1 MAYLAKGNP
10 YAMNM
15 GVGMGPVGLH
25 HHHAQVGGGGMPGLA
40 GLAMPP
46 SAMDPLH
53 SAVGF
58 PPGMDRPC
66 KYDSIFLT
74 IYLLRRSQST
84 LSISFGIY
92 IKILF
97 VSFYPGSNGAGRKQR
112 RERTTF
118 TRGQLDVL
126 ESLFAKTRYPDIF
139 MREEVAL
146 KINLPESRVQVRK
159 RFTCFAV

>member
-25 HHHAQVGGGGMPGLA
+25 HHHVGGHQVGVGGGGMPGLA

-66 KYDSIFLT
+66 KYDF
-74 IYLLRRSQST
+74 
-84 LSISFGIY
+84 ISYRLFIHFG
-92 IKILF
+92 
-97 VSFYPGSNGAGRKQR
+97 
-112 RERTTF
+112 
-118 TRGQLDVL
+118 
-126 ESLFAKTRYPDIF
+126 
-139 MREEVAL
+139 
-146 KINLPESRVQVRK
+146 
-159 RFTCFAV
+159 

>member
-1 MAYLAKGNP
+1 MLQECGQSKVVAKSSSVEWTRLLDRAADYWGSSAAANHSSVADVHCFDLNYRLHDDSKIDNSANIMAYLAKGNP

-25 HHHAQVGGGGMPGLA
+25 HHHSQGGLGHVGGGGMPGLA

-66 KYDSIFLT
+66 KYDHFPTLFLFS
-74 IYLLRRSQST
+74 LR
-84 LSISFGIY
+84 FD
-92 IKILF
+92 K
-97 VSFYPGSNGAGRKQR
+97 
-112 RERTTF
+112 
-118 TRGQLDVL
+118 
-126 ESLFAKTRYPDIF
+126 
-139 MREEVAL
+139 
-146 KINLPESRVQVRK
+146 
-159 RFTCFAV
+159 

>member
-25 HHHAQVGGGGMPGLA
+25 HHQVGGGGMPSLA

-66 KYDSIFLT
+66 K
-74 IYLLRRSQST
+74 
-84 LSISFGIY
+84 
-92 IKILF
+92 
-97 VSFYPGSNGAGRKQR
+97 
-112 RERTTF
+112 
-118 TRGQLDVL
+118 
-126 ESLFAKTRYPDIF
+126 
-139 MREEVAL
+139 
-146 KINLPESRVQVRK
+146 
-159 RFTCFAV
+159 

>member
-1 MAYLAKGNP
+1 VEWSRLLNCAADYYLESSAAAAAANQRVADVNCFNLNYRLLLQEKFWFSSSKIDNSANIMAYLAKGNP

-25 HHHAQVGGGGMPGLA
+25 HHHHSQGGLGHVGGGGMPGLA

-66 KYDSIFLT
+66 KYEFNFISRLFFVFLM
-74 IYLLRRSQST
+74 
-84 LSISFGIY
+84 G
-92 IKILF
+92 
-97 VSFYPGSNGAGRKQR
+97 
-112 RERTTF
+112 
-118 TRGQLDVL
+118 
-126 ESLFAKTRYPDIF
+126 
-139 MREEVAL
+139 
-146 KINLPESRVQVRK
+146 VQ
-159 RFTCFAV
+159 F

>member
-25 HHHAQVGGGGMPGLA
+25 HHHSQGGLGHVGGGGMPGLA

-66 KYDSIFLT
+66 KYEFNFISRLFFVSKMESI
-74 IYLLRRSQST
+74 
-84 LSISFGIY
+84 LSI
-92 IKILF
+92 
-97 VSFYPGSNGAGRKQR
+97 
-112 RERTTF
+112 
-118 TRGQLDVL
+118 
-126 ESLFAKTRYPDIF
+126 
-139 MREEVAL
+139 L
-146 KINLPESRVQVRK
+146 KAH
-159 RFTCFAV
+159 F

>member
-84 LSISFGIY
+84 LSISFGVY

-97 VSFYPGSNGAGRKQR
+97 VSFFQGAMELAGSKDENGR
-112 RERTTF
+112 RSLVANWTCWNLCSPRPAIRTSSCEKKWPSRSTC
-118 TRGQLDVL
+118 R
-126 ESLFAKTRYPDIF
+126 
-139 MREEVAL
+139 
-146 KINLPESRVQVRK
+146 NLVSR
-159 RFTCFAV
+159 